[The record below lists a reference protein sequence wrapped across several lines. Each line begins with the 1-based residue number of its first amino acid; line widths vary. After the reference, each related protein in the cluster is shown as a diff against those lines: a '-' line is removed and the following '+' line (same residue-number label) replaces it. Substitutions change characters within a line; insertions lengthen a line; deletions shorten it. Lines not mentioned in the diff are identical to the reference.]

1 MNESR
6 GLLLVFCTALVSGVS
21 IFLNS
26 FAVSGFNPFAFTFL
40 KNALVA
46 VFLLSLILLLK
57 ESSSLKSLSRSQWLS
72 LASIGLIG
80 GSIPF
85 LLFFYALKLS
95 TPATAG
101 FVHKTLFIWASVL
114 AIVFLREKISKGF
127 LAGALLLLA
136 GNFIFFG
143 PVSFGFPELLVL
155 GATVLWAAENVL
167 SKHVLKN
174 TQARLVM
181 FGRMFFG
188 SAFILAFL
196 VFTNQLQFAFSLSFP
211 QIQWLLLTSSLL
223 FLFVFTYYSGLK
235 YIPVHKAASILLL
248 AQPITAV
255 LSFAFLGKQIAFN
268 QAIGL
273 SLIVTGA
280 VLVVGV
286 SIVFS
291 TVKRRAVSLAGIK
304 F

>member
-1 MNESR
+1 MSESR
-6 GLLLVFCTALVSGVS
+6 GLLLVLCTALVSGVS

-40 KNALVA
+40 KNVLVA
-46 VFLLSLILLLK
+46 VFLLSLVLLLK
-57 ESSSLKSLSRSQWLS
+57 ESHVLKSLSRRKWLS
-72 LASIGLIG
+72 LAAIGLVG

-101 FVHKTLFIWASVL
+101 FVHKTLFLWATVF
-114 AIVFLREKISKGF
+114 AIVFLREKISKSF

-167 SKHVLKN
+167 SKHVLRN
-174 TQARLVM
+174 TQANIVS

-196 VFTNQLQFAFSLSFP
+196 AFTNQLQFVVSLSFP
-211 QIQWLLLTSSLL
+211 QVQWLLLTSALL

-235 YIPVHKAASILLL
+235 HIPVHKATSILLL

-255 LSFAFLGKQIAFN
+255 LSFAFLGKQIVLN

-273 SLIVTGA
+273 ALIVAGA
-280 VLVVGV
+280 ILVVGASLV
-286 SIVFS
+286 LS

>member
-1 MNESR
+1 M
-6 GLLLVFCTALVSGVS
+6 LVLCTALVSGVS

-40 KNALVA
+40 KNVLVA
-46 VFLLSLILLLK
+46 VFLLSLVLLLK
-57 ESSSLKSLSRSQWLS
+57 ESHVLKSLSRRKWLS
-72 LASIGLIG
+72 LAAIGLVG

-101 FVHKTLFIWASVL
+101 FVHKTLFLWATVF
-114 AIVFLREKISKGF
+114 AIVFLREKISKSF

-167 SKHVLKN
+167 SKHVLRN
-174 TQARLVM
+174 TQANIVS

-196 VFTNQLQFAFSLSFP
+196 AFTNQLQFVVSLSFP
-211 QIQWLLLTSSLL
+211 QVQWLLLTSALL

-235 YIPVHKAASILLL
+235 HIPVHKATSILLL

-255 LSFAFLGKQIAFN
+255 LSFAFLGKQIVLN

-273 SLIVTGA
+273 ALIVAGA
-280 VLVVGV
+280 ILVVGASLV
-286 SIVFS
+286 LS